1 MSPNQSGDLIDS
13 FLGHALVGESHQ
25 AVRFALDLLDAG
37 IPEEAVITD
46 LLAPAQRQVGER
58 WHQNT
63 LSVADE
69 HLATGAA
76 ESALHA
82 LGAATA
88 PGGTGLVVV
97 ACAEGDWH
105 AIAAD
110 MLSEQLRS
118 RGMNVAFLGASTP
131 TDQVARF
138 VARSRPDA
146 IAVSC
151 NLPLFFTGVARLVD
165 AAHLLGVPVLAG
177 GRALQGGPEKSKLL
191 GADGWAPNIDDATAV
206 LTDWREHQPQVS
218 AEPTRLD
225 RGAVELEIRA
235 SELATA
241 AYAGLVQRFPAM
253 GRYDDRQLAR
263 TREDLVFIVQFVA
276 AAHLVGDES
285 VFTEFLDWLAELLE
299 VRDVPRTALTAGLE
313 ALQPLLRQ
321 VNRTSGQLVDLG
333 VRQLAV

>member
-1 MSPNQSGDLIDS
+1 MSATPSGDLIES

-76 ESALHA
+76 ESTLHA
-82 LGAATA
+82 LGDATA
-88 PGGTGLVVV
+88 AGGTGLVVV

-105 AIAAD
+105 AIAAH

-118 RGMNVAFLGASTP
+118 RGVNVAFLGASTP

-138 VARSRPDA
+138 VERYRPDA

-151 NLPLFFTGVARLVD
+151 NLPLFFTGVARLAD
-165 AAHLLGVPVLAG
+165 AVHLLGVPVLAG
-177 GRALQGGPEKSKLL
+177 GRALQGGPEKSLLL
-191 GADGWAPNIDDATAV
+191 GADGWAQNIDDATAV
-206 LTDWREHQPQVS
+206 LADWRQRPPQVR

-225 RGAVELEIRA
+225 RDAVTLELRA

-241 AYAGLVQRFPAM
+241 AYAGLAQRFPAM
-253 GRYDDRQLAR
+253 GRYDAHQLAR

-276 AAHLVGDES
+276 AAQLVGDAL
-285 VFTEFLDWLAELLE
+285 VLTEFLDWLAELLE
-299 VRDVPRTALTAGLE
+299 VRAVPRTALTAGLE
-313 ALQPLLRQ
+313 ALQPLLGQ
-321 VNRTSGQLVDLG
+321 VNQTSGELVDLG
-333 VRQLAV
+333 VRHLAA